1 MQEMSQPFTYGCP
14 DKDPLFPTDGEP
26 VDFHY
31 PCDRFN
37 INTSTAN
44 CIEQWGFTPRY
55 YWARF
60 GLGGKHIA
68 GASNIVFSNVRA
80 ETSPYRSIRCC
91 CDDATPALHVQWLRT
106 LG

>member
-1 MQEMSQPFTYGCP
+1 MSQPFTYGCP
-14 DKDPLFPTDGEP
+14 DKDPLFPADGEP

-37 INTSTAN
+37 IKASTAN

-55 YWARF
+55 DWARF

-80 ETSPYRSIRCC
+80 AETSPYLPMLLRRCHMPC
-91 CDDATPALHVQWLRT
+91 LRCMSS
-106 LG
+106 G